1 MSCSPTVTT
10 TGSLK
15 WLTGRTTLLYP
26 VNRVFTN
33 LVSSSEHSAGP
44 ATQAHTLLRSSM
56 RISYHPTLLTHKQTH
71 TQTPTPILNSTQD

>member
-26 VNRVFTN
+26 ENRVFTN

-44 ATQAHTLLRSSM
+44 ATQAHTLLRCPV
-56 RISYHPTLLTHKQTH
+56 RITYHPTLLIHKLTQTH
-71 TQTPTPILNSTQD
+71 THTSILNSTQD

>member
-33 LVSSSEHSAGP
+33 LASSSEQSAGP
-44 ATQAHTLLRSSM
+44 ATQAHTLLQCSVGIR
-56 RISYHPTLLTHKQTH
+56 YHPTLLSHTQTH
-71 TQTPTPILNSTQD
+71 TSILNNTQD